1 MTQAPRRARRAY
13 LVVALVAL
21 TAAVA
26 PPARAAAPALDWKP
40 CVDAAGFDCATAAVP
55 RDYSEPKGPQI
66 KLAVTRLPAQDSA
79 HRIGSLFVNFGGP
92 GAPGVEVVK
101 AIGAGLFGNLNQRFD
116 IVGFDPRGVGESS
129 PSIDCKI
136 NQETQGIWAQPF
148 VTPEN
153 LDTTGLVSR
162 TNDYIDRCIAL
173 NGDILPYVST
183 ANVARDMDLLR
194 QAVGDDKLTY
204 LGFSYGTFL
213 GATYASLFPHR
224 YRALVLDGA
233 LDADAYINHPMAA
246 TREQTAGFER
256 ALGRFLQACAVH
268 QDVCQFGGEDP
279 SNALDELIDRAEQT
293 PIPATGDDP
302 RPVTGD
308 DIRAAAIQAVY
319 AKQLWPLLALS
330 LSLADAGDGV
340 GIRLIVD
347 FFYGRLPDDTF
358 DPLADRFF
366 TISALELQYSHDV
379 GPFLDAGQGS
389 WAMFDHF
396 WWNTGYGELPWGLYT
411 VRPRGI
417 YTGPFKT
424 AADSPTV
431 LVVGTTYDPATPYR
445 GARRLV
451 HELGQ
456 ARLLTMRGD
465 GHTAYGG
472 NSNCIDSAVDAYLI
486 DLTVPPAGTVCRQE
500 VPFAVP
506 PLSQARALSTGK
518 EHRFNRVLS
527 RILRSAVD

>member
-13 LVVALVAL
+13 LVVALLAVTAVVAS
-21 TAAVA
+21 
-26 PPARAAAPALDWKP
+26 PARAATPALDWKP
-40 CVDAAGFDCATAAVP
+40 CADAAGFQCATATVP
-55 RDYSEPKGPQI
+55 RDYSDAKGAQI
-66 KLAVTRLPAQDSA
+66 KLAVVRLPAQDTA

-92 GAPGVEVVK
+92 GGPAVEVIK
-101 AIGAGLFGNLNQRFD
+101 AIGAGLFGNLNQRLD

-136 NQETQGIWAQPF
+136 NQETAGIWAQPF

-153 LDTTGLVSR
+153 LDEAALVAR
-162 TNDYIDRCIAL
+162 TRDYIDRCIAL
-173 NGDILPYVST
+173 NGDILPFVST
-183 ANVARDMDLLR
+183 ANVARDMDALR

-213 GATYASLFPHR
+213 GATYASMFPHR

-233 LDADAYINHPMAA
+233 LDADAYINRPLFTA
-246 TREQTAGFER
+246 REQTEGFER
-256 ALGRFLQACAVH
+256 ALGRFMQACAVH
-268 QDVCQFGGEDP
+268 QDVCRFGGEDP
-279 SNALDELIDRAEQT
+279 WNALDELIERAEQT
-293 PIPATGDDP
+293 PIAASGDDP
-302 RPVTGD
+302 RPITGD

-319 AKQLWPLLALS
+319 AKQLWPLLAIS

-347 FFYGRLPDDTF
+347 FFYGRLPDGTF

-366 TISALELQYSHDV
+366 SISALELQYPRDV
-379 GPFLDAGQGS
+379 GTFLDAGLNS
-389 WAMFDHF
+389 WGMFEHF
-396 WWNTGYGELPWGLYT
+396 WWNAGYGELPWGLYT

-417 YTGPFKT
+417 YTGPFQT
-424 AADSPTV
+424 ASDSPTI

-445 GARRLV
+445 GARKLV
-451 HELGQ
+451 RELGT

-472 NSNCIDSAVDAYLI
+472 NSECIDAAVDGYLL
-486 DLTVPPAGTVCRQE
+486 DGTLPPAGTVCRQQ
-500 VPFAVP
+500 VPFAFP

-527 RILRSAVD
+527 RILRSGVD